1 MRAWKLLSRW
11 DKIDQLSDAELDEM
25 AWELNIQWYD
35 STAPIA
41 AKRAVIRNS
50 DRVYSKLGTPYAV
63 EQIVA
68 DYFGTGEVREW
79 YQYGGQPHHFKVL
92 SDNPSLVNSNLDLFL
107 KLLRTVKRRSS
118 WLDAILICLTG
129 EMFLYSGMAV
139 RDHTQEV
146 HVMGSDEIHI
156 YHAAV
161 VHDNNRETVSYRH
174 RRGGHLRLRKG
185 DRHGC
190 IYQQRHHHR
199 RPDRSGKGVA
209 GQKINYT
216 KIVLGDGYLE
226 EGQTPRTLTGVV
238 SPKAT
243 VDITKLKINGDG
255 TVAVGGIFTNGDET
269 EGFYYRE
276 LGLYAEDP
284 DPEVGEVLYCYG
296 NCGDL
301 AEWIPPSGGATIVE
315 KTIDIV
321 TAIGTATNV
330 TAYIPADAYATKE
343 DYETYKAIALGAQA
357 TAEEALALA
366 RQAIA
371 IAQAAEASV
380 NDLSNAV
387 GQNTSKIATLWDA
400 VFSEITTNPFQITF
414 ADLTG
419 ITLTAGIWNSGLQR
433 LEC

>member
-1 MRAWKLLSRW
+1 
-11 DKIDQLSDAELDEM
+11 M
-25 AWELNIQWYD
+25 AAFINNDIT
-35 STAPIA
+35 TAGLI
-41 AKRAVIRNS
+41 
-50 DRVYSKLGTPYAV
+50 
-63 EQIVA
+63 
-68 DYFGTGEVREW
+68 
-79 YQYGGQPHHFKVL
+79 VL
-92 SDNPSLVNSNLDLFL
+92 S
-107 KLLRTVKRRSS
+107 
-118 WLDAILICLTG
+118 
-129 EMFLYSGMAV
+129 
-139 RDHTQEV
+139 
-146 HVMGSDEIHI
+146 
-156 YHAAV
+156 
-161 VHDNNRETVSYRH
+161 
-174 RRGGHLRLRKG
+174 
-185 DRHGC
+185 
-190 IYQQRHHHR
+190 
-199 RPDRSGKGVA
+199 KGVA

-343 DYETYKAIALGAQA
+343 DYETYKAIALAAQA
-357 TAEEALALA
+357 IANEAIEIA
-366 RQAIA
+366 RQAVQTA
-371 IAQAAEASV
+371 NEAKQATI
-380 NDLSNAV
+380 DLNKAV
-387 GQNTSKIATLWDA
+387 TQNTSKIQTLWDA
-400 VFSEITTNPFQITF
+400 VFSEITSNPFQITF
-414 ADLTG
+414 VDLSG
-419 ITLTAGIWNSGLQR
+419 ITLSSGIWNATLQR

>member
-1 MRAWKLLSRW
+1 
-11 DKIDQLSDAELDEM
+11 M
-25 AWELNIQWYD
+25 AAFINNDIT
-35 STAPIA
+35 TAG
-41 AKRAVIRNS
+41 
-50 DRVYSKLGTPYAV
+50 L
-63 EQIVA
+63 IVLA
-68 DYFGTGEVREW
+68 
-79 YQYGGQPHHFKVL
+79 
-92 SDNPSLVNSNLDLFL
+92 
-107 KLLRTVKRRSS
+107 
-118 WLDAILICLTG
+118 
-129 EMFLYSGMAV
+129 
-139 RDHTQEV
+139 
-146 HVMGSDEIHI
+146 
-156 YHAAV
+156 
-161 VHDNNRETVSYRH
+161 
-174 RRGGHLRLRKG
+174 
-185 DRHGC
+185 
-190 IYQQRHHHR
+190 
-199 RPDRSGKGVA
+199 KGVA

-284 DPEVGEVLYCYG
+284 DPDVGEVLYCYG

-343 DYETYKAIALGAQA
+343 DYENYKAIALAAQA
-357 TAEEALALA
+357 TAN
-366 RQAIA
+366 QAILLA
-371 IAQAAEASV
+371 QQAVGIAEQATAAV
-380 NDLSNAV
+380 VDLSNV
-387 GQNTSKIATLWDA
+387 VQQNTSKITTLWDA
-400 VFSEITTNPFQITF
+400 VFGDITTNPFQITF
-414 ADLTG
+414 ANLDG
-419 ITLTAGIWNSGLQR
+419 ITLTSGVWNATLQR

>member
-1 MRAWKLLSRW
+1 
-11 DKIDQLSDAELDEM
+11 M
-25 AWELNIQWYD
+25 AAFINNDIT
-35 STAPIA
+35 TAG
-41 AKRAVIRNS
+41 
-50 DRVYSKLGTPYAV
+50 L
-63 EQIVA
+63 IVLA
-68 DYFGTGEVREW
+68 
-79 YQYGGQPHHFKVL
+79 
-92 SDNPSLVNSNLDLFL
+92 
-107 KLLRTVKRRSS
+107 
-118 WLDAILICLTG
+118 
-129 EMFLYSGMAV
+129 
-139 RDHTQEV
+139 
-146 HVMGSDEIHI
+146 
-156 YHAAV
+156 
-161 VHDNNRETVSYRH
+161 
-174 RRGGHLRLRKG
+174 
-185 DRHGC
+185 
-190 IYQQRHHHR
+190 
-199 RPDRSGKGVA
+199 KGVA

-343 DYETYKAIALGAQA
+343 DYENYKAIALAAQA
-357 TAEEALALA
+357 TAN
-366 RQAIA
+366 QAILLA
-371 IAQAAEASV
+371 QQAVGIAEQAAAAV
-380 NDLSNAV
+380 VDLSNV
-387 GQNTSKIATLWDA
+387 VQQNTSKITTLWDA
-400 VFSEITTNPFQITF
+400 VFGDITTNPFQITF
-414 ADLTG
+414 ANLDG
-419 ITLTAGIWNSGLQR
+419 ITLASGVWNATLQR

>member
-1 MRAWKLLSRW
+1 
-11 DKIDQLSDAELDEM
+11 
-25 AWELNIQWYD
+25 
-35 STAPIA
+35 
-41 AKRAVIRNS
+41 
-50 DRVYSKLGTPYAV
+50 
-63 EQIVA
+63 
-68 DYFGTGEVREW
+68 
-79 YQYGGQPHHFKVL
+79 
-92 SDNPSLVNSNLDLFL
+92 
-107 KLLRTVKRRSS
+107 
-118 WLDAILICLTG
+118 
-129 EMFLYSGMAV
+129 
-139 RDHTQEV
+139 
-146 HVMGSDEIHI
+146 MGSDEIHI

-161 VHDNNRETVSYRH
+161 VHDNNRETVSI
-174 RRGGHLRLRKG
+174 GTDAAVISDEGKEIDMAAFINNDITTAGLIVLA
-185 DRHGC
+185 
-190 IYQQRHHHR
+190 
-199 RPDRSGKGVA
+199 KGVA

-371 IAQAAEASV
+371 IAQAAEVSV

>member
-1 MRAWKLLSRW
+1 
-11 DKIDQLSDAELDEM
+11 M
-25 AWELNIQWYD
+25 AAFINNDIT
-35 STAPIA
+35 TAG
-41 AKRAVIRNS
+41 
-50 DRVYSKLGTPYAV
+50 L
-63 EQIVA
+63 IVLA
-68 DYFGTGEVREW
+68 
-79 YQYGGQPHHFKVL
+79 
-92 SDNPSLVNSNLDLFL
+92 
-107 KLLRTVKRRSS
+107 
-118 WLDAILICLTG
+118 
-129 EMFLYSGMAV
+129 
-139 RDHTQEV
+139 
-146 HVMGSDEIHI
+146 
-156 YHAAV
+156 
-161 VHDNNRETVSYRH
+161 
-174 RRGGHLRLRKG
+174 
-185 DRHGC
+185 
-190 IYQQRHHHR
+190 
-199 RPDRSGKGVA
+199 KGVA

-269 EGFYYRE
+269 DGFYYRE

-343 DYETYKAIALGAQA
+343 DYENYKAIALAAQA
-357 TAEEALALA
+357 TAN
-366 RQAIA
+366 QAILLA
-371 IAQAAEASV
+371 QQAVEIAQQAAAAV
-380 NDLSNAV
+380 IDLSNV
-387 GQNTSKIATLWDA
+387 VQQNTSKITTLWGA
-400 VFSEITTNPFQITF
+400 VFGDITTNPFQITF
-414 ADLTG
+414 ANLDG
-419 ITLTAGIWNSGLQR
+419 ITLTSGVWNATLQR

>member
-1 MRAWKLLSRW
+1 
-11 DKIDQLSDAELDEM
+11 M
-25 AWELNIQWYD
+25 AAFINNDIT
-35 STAPIA
+35 TAG
-41 AKRAVIRNS
+41 
-50 DRVYSKLGTPYAV
+50 L
-63 EQIVA
+63 IVLA
-68 DYFGTGEVREW
+68 
-79 YQYGGQPHHFKVL
+79 
-92 SDNPSLVNSNLDLFL
+92 
-107 KLLRTVKRRSS
+107 
-118 WLDAILICLTG
+118 
-129 EMFLYSGMAV
+129 
-139 RDHTQEV
+139 
-146 HVMGSDEIHI
+146 
-156 YHAAV
+156 
-161 VHDNNRETVSYRH
+161 
-174 RRGGHLRLRKG
+174 
-185 DRHGC
+185 
-190 IYQQRHHHR
+190 
-199 RPDRSGKGVA
+199 KGVA

-301 AEWIPPSGGATIVE
+301 AEWIPPTGGATIVE

-343 DYETYKAIALGAQA
+343 DYETYKAIALAAQA
-357 TAEEALALA
+357 IANEAIEIA
-366 RQAIA
+366 RQAVQTA
-371 IAQAAEASV
+371 NEAKQATI
-380 NDLSNAV
+380 DLNKAV
-387 GQNTSKIATLWDA
+387 TQNTSKIQTLWDA
-400 VFSEITTNPFQITF
+400 VFSEITSNPFQITF
-414 ADLTG
+414 VDLSG
-419 ITLTAGIWNSGLQR
+419 ITLSSGIWNATLQR

>member
-1 MRAWKLLSRW
+1 
-11 DKIDQLSDAELDEM
+11 M
-25 AWELNIQWYD
+25 AAFINNDIT
-35 STAPIA
+35 TAG
-41 AKRAVIRNS
+41 
-50 DRVYSKLGTPYAV
+50 L
-63 EQIVA
+63 IVLA
-68 DYFGTGEVREW
+68 
-79 YQYGGQPHHFKVL
+79 
-92 SDNPSLVNSNLDLFL
+92 
-107 KLLRTVKRRSS
+107 
-118 WLDAILICLTG
+118 
-129 EMFLYSGMAV
+129 
-139 RDHTQEV
+139 
-146 HVMGSDEIHI
+146 
-156 YHAAV
+156 
-161 VHDNNRETVSYRH
+161 
-174 RRGGHLRLRKG
+174 
-185 DRHGC
+185 
-190 IYQQRHHHR
+190 
-199 RPDRSGKGVA
+199 KGVS

-301 AEWIPPSGGATIVE
+301 AEWIPPSGGSTIVE

-343 DYETYKAIALGAQA
+343 DYENYKKIALAAQDTANKAIALAEQA
-357 TAEEALALA
+357 V
-366 RQAIA
+366 AIA
-371 IAQAAEASV
+371 MAAQQAV
-380 NDLSNAV
+380 TDLTKAV
-387 GQNTSKIATLWDA
+387 TQNTGKIATLWDA
-400 VFSEITTNPFQITF
+400 VFSDITTNPFQITF
-414 ADLTG
+414 VDLSG
-419 ITLTAGIWNSGLQR
+419 ITLTSGVWNASRQR

>member
-1 MRAWKLLSRW
+1 
-11 DKIDQLSDAELDEM
+11 M
-25 AWELNIQWYD
+25 AAFINNDIT
-35 STAPIA
+35 TAG
-41 AKRAVIRNS
+41 
-50 DRVYSKLGTPYAV
+50 L
-63 EQIVA
+63 IVLA
-68 DYFGTGEVREW
+68 
-79 YQYGGQPHHFKVL
+79 
-92 SDNPSLVNSNLDLFL
+92 
-107 KLLRTVKRRSS
+107 
-118 WLDAILICLTG
+118 
-129 EMFLYSGMAV
+129 
-139 RDHTQEV
+139 
-146 HVMGSDEIHI
+146 
-156 YHAAV
+156 
-161 VHDNNRETVSYRH
+161 
-174 RRGGHLRLRKG
+174 
-185 DRHGC
+185 
-190 IYQQRHHHR
+190 
-199 RPDRSGKGVA
+199 KGVA

-343 DYETYKAIALGAQA
+343 DYETYKAIAIG
-357 TAEEALALA
+357 
-366 RQAIA
+366 
-371 IAQAAEASV
+371 QAAEVSA

-400 VFSEITTNPFQITF
+400 VFSDITSNPFQITF

-419 ITLTAGIWNSGLQR
+419 ITLKSGVWNASLQR